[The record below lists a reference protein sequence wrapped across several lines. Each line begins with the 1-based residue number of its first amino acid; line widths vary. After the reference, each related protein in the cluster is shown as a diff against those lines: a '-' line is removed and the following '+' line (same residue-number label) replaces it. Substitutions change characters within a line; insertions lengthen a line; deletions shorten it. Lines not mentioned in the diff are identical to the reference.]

1 MYNWTTFCCDDY
13 TTLPVDNHLIFRKK
27 SFRPIMTMTLT
38 NEFKILDY
46 KIKTNQ
52 AQYDLDQEAANFS
65 ALSSRKKEKKW
76 ILDWWK
82 FSIQT
87 ESSWKS

>member
-1 MYNWTTFCCDDY
+1 M
-13 TTLPVDNHLIFRKK
+13 
-27 SFRPIMTMTLT
+27 
-38 NEFKILDY
+38 
-46 KIKTNQ
+46 IKTNQ

-65 ALSSRKKEKKW
+65 ALSSSELEKKW